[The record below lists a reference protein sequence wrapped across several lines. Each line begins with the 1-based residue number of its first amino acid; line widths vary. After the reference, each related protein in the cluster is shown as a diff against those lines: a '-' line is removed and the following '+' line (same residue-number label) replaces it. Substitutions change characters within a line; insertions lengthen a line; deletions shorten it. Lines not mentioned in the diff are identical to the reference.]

1 MDLKT
6 IPVTT
11 FIVTSF
17 PFTASA
23 QGAIGGAEARGAAGE
38 LAAAPVGAV
47 VGGALAAPVG
57 TVDGI
62 LGIEERFH
70 FREYVACKHH
80 L

>member
-11 FIVTSF
+11 FIVTSL

-23 QGAIGGAEARGAAGE
+23 QGAIGGAEERGAAGE

-47 VGGALAAPVG
+47 VGGALGAPVG
-57 TVDGI
+57 AVDGI
-62 LGIEERFH
+62 LGVEKRLRF
-70 FREYVACKHH
+70 RQYVACKHH
-80 L
+80 P